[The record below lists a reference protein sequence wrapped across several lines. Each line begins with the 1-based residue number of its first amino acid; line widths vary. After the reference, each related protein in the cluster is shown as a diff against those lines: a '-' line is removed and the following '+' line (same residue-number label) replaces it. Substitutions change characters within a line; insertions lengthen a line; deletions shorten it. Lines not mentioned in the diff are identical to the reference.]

1 MRWPVSAYLFDTDVI
16 SSIFKPRPS
25 ERLLAKLDGLEQR
38 QQFISTITIF
48 EIVYGAA
55 KSDRSEYHMK
65 NLKDVL
71 LPAVNIVCF
80 DTKAAFVC
88 GHIRA
93 ALEKQGQKLPLA
105 DIEIAAI
112 AIANE
117 LILIT
122 GNTGHFMRI
131 EGLKIENWLTQENL

>member
-1 MRWPVSAYLFDTDVI
+1 VNAYLFDTDVI
-16 SSIFKPRPS
+16 SNIFKPRPS
-25 ERLLAKLDGLEQR
+25 ERLLEKLDLLDQG
-38 QQFISTITIF
+38 QQFISTVTIF

-55 KSDRSEYHMK
+55 KSSRIEYHLK

-71 LPAVNIVCF
+71 LPAVNIVAF

-93 ALEKQGQKLPLA
+93 VLEKQGQGLSLA
-105 DIEIAAI
+105 DIQIAAI

-131 EGLKIENWLTQENL
+131 EGLKIENWLTQES